1 MKAAFAARVN
11 LVTQVAEVANFSC
24 WSKKL
29 RIGTVAHEK
38 IVSLQCFE
46 RCQSA
51 PNKVIRENS
60 CVYFLFLRI
69 YFLFLQ
75 GSAWITTCI
84 FFETIY
90 FILVTLQVVAGGK
103 KCCFKR

>member
-46 RCQSA
+46 MCQSA
-51 PNKVIRENS
+51 PNKVIRGNS
-60 CVYFLFLRI
+60 CVYFLFFRI

-84 FFETIY
+84 FFDNLFNFSNTSKGS
-90 FILVTLQVVAGGK
+90 GGK

>member
-1 MKAAFAARVN
+1 MKAAFAARDN

-51 PNKVIRENS
+51 PNKVIGENS
-60 CVYFLFLRI
+60 CVLFVFPYLLPFLEGIGLDHNLHI
-69 YFLFLQ
+69 
-75 GSAWITTCI
+75 
-84 FFETIY
+84 FETIY
-90 FILVTLQVVAGGK
+90 F
-103 KCCFKR
+103 

>member
-24 WSKKL
+24 WSKNL
-29 RIGTVAHEK
+29 RIGTEAREK

-51 PNKVIRENS
+51 PNKVITENS
-60 CVYFLFLRI
+60 CVYFFPYLLPFLAGI
-69 YFLFLQ
+69 GLDHNLH
-75 GSAWITTCI
+75 I
-84 FFETIY
+84 F
-90 FILVTLQVVAGGK
+90 
-103 KCCFKR
+103 